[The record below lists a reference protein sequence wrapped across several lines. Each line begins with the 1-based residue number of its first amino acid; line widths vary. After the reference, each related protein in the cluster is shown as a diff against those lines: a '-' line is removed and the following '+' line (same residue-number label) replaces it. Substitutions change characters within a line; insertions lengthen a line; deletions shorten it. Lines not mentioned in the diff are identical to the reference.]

1 MLLRQDNPH
10 FFPDSRIRNKY
21 NLAIVPRDTLP
32 PIGDLRNRQFD
43 RFWDRLGEIFQY
55 QLSFKSAGGN
65 GLTIPVS

>member
-1 MLLRQDNPH
+1 MLFRQDNSDLVPH
-10 FFPDSRIRNKY
+10 RREGNKD
-21 NLAIVPRDTLP
+21 NLALMPSHTFP